1 MMPFPGT
8 FDVDLSGATAVVTG
22 STRGIGRAITQRLLD
37 SGANVI
43 GLQRGAGSLGPGH
56 SCVGVDLS
64 DPAARAQAV
73 AEVLAEHEVDILVNN
88 AGINLRHSVED
99 FPLDEFSQVMRVNL
113 DAVVQLTQ
121 AFGGPMLERGSGR
134 IVNIASMLSFFGGV
148 QASAYA
154 ASKGA
159 VAQFTKSVA
168 NEWAGRGVAVNAIAP
183 GYIATELNV
192 VLREDAVRNDEIVS
206 RIPAGRWGRADDI
219 AGTALFLASEGAAY
233 VHGAVL
239 PVDGG
244 YLAR

>member
-1 MMPFPGT
+1 MPFPGT

-22 STRGIGRAITQRLLD
+22 STRGIGRAITQRLLA

-43 GLQRGAGSLGPGH
+43 GLQRGTDSLGPGH
-56 SCVGVDLS
+56 TCLGVDLS

-73 AEVLAEHEVDILVNN
+73 AEVLAEHQVDILINN

-99 FPLDEFSQVMRVNL
+99 FPLDEFSQVMTVNV

-121 AFGGPMLERGSGR
+121 AFGRPMLARGSGR

-192 VLREDAVRNDEIVS
+192 VLREDTARNDEIVG

-219 AGTALFLASEGAAY
+219 AGTALFLASEGADY

-244 YLAR
+244 YLSR

>member
-1 MMPFPGT
+1 MPFPGT

>member
-1 MMPFPGT
+1 
-8 FDVDLSGATAVVTG
+8 
-22 STRGIGRAITQRLLD
+22 
-37 SGANVI
+37 
-43 GLQRGAGSLGPGH
+43 
-56 SCVGVDLS
+56 
-64 DPAARAQAV
+64 
-73 AEVLAEHEVDILVNN
+73 
-88 AGINLRHSVED
+88 
-99 FPLDEFSQVMRVNL
+99 
-113 DAVVQLTQ
+113 
-121 AFGGPMLERGSGR
+121 AFGGPMLDRGSGR

-192 VLREDAVRNDEIVS
+192 VLREDTVRNDEIVS

-244 YLAR
+244 YLGR

>member
-1 MMPFPGT
+1 
-8 FDVDLSGATAVVTG
+8 
-22 STRGIGRAITQRLLD
+22 
-37 SGANVI
+37 
-43 GLQRGAGSLGPGH
+43 
-56 SCVGVDLS
+56 
-64 DPAARAQAV
+64 
-73 AEVLAEHEVDILVNN
+73 
-88 AGINLRHSVED
+88 
-99 FPLDEFSQVMRVNL
+99 
-113 DAVVQLTQ
+113 
-121 AFGGPMLERGSGR
+121 
-134 IVNIASMLSFFGGV
+134 
-148 QASAYA
+148 ASAYA

-192 VLREDAVRNDEIVS
+192 VLREDTVRNDEIVS

-244 YLAR
+244 YLGR